1 MTYKIYSLYGE
12 SFSSVSFRL
21 GNRIASEYE
30 DHASRSGIGRY
41 LRELDGTIVGAV
53 GDGIYTVACSCGNP
67 FNKAGALVIK
77 RGHGGGWR
85 LAVEVKDEEV

>member
-21 GNRIASEYE
+21 SNRIASEYE
-30 DHASRSGIGRY
+30 DKASARGLNWY
-41 LRELDGTIVGAV
+41 LKAFEGTVVGAV
-53 GDGIYTVACSCGNP
+53 GDGMYTVICSCGNP
-67 FNKAGALVIK
+67 FLIMGAKIIR

-85 LAVEVKDEEV
+85 LAVEVKDE